1 MFRTVRITRLYPGRK
16 CKETVR
22 RNAGRRGAHFSS
34 GMQEQGADRPPER
47 RAARIFFRSWAR
59 LRQLRRLAPASPF
72 QRNGYFSACPT
83 GRRPL
88 LAPASLSFPTCPA
101 RGTPVQRTLSIG
113 GPLCPIPKAK
123 TDFPSPAAIRRS
135 GINHNHRPYRWFV
148 RASFLPTTS
157 EPTDSSHS
165 FCCMARPAAIQIPVE
180 CSSFI
185 WFSFAAAPSADL
197 GAVPRFA
204 RIPF

>member
-1 MFRTVRITRLYPGRK
+1 MLLPWLVRSEMKIKDLCPLEKTEKTAQSCGFLRFSLLTFCASLY
-16 CKETVR
+16 
-22 RNAGRRGAHFSS
+22 S
-34 GMQEQGADRPPER
+34 
-47 RAARIFFRSWAR
+47 
-59 LRQLRRLAPASPF
+59 
-72 QRNGYFSACPT
+72 
-83 GRRPL
+83 RPL